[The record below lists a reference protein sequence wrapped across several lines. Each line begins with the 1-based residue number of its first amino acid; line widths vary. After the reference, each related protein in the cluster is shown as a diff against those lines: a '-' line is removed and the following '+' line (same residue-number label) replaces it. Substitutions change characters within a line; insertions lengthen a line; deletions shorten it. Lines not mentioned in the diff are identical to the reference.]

1 MTKKTA
7 RARGYL
13 VAANSCAGN
22 RAGVFAQSCGNRAKR
37 RAGFAGVACF
47 FRNLSSVIL
56 VIFALFVPLFGAE
69 HYIFSYRV
77 AVRDSVVISERYNF
91 SKAMVIPSKYETLG
105 ECQFLPED
113 GRVSALKYLKD
124 SHEEVLNCLFRHGV
138 GLRDDTSANKHRS
151 KSTTTLQ
158 MTPTLVVVECEGG
171 LIIMKI
177 VQPK

>member
-7 RARGYL
+7 RGYL
-13 VAANSCAGN
+13 IAANSCTGN

-37 RAGFAGVACF
+37 WAGFAGVACF
-47 FRNLSSVIL
+47 FRNLSSAIL

-69 HYIFSYRV
+69 HYIFSYRI

-91 SKAMVIPSKYETLG
+91 SKAMVIPGKYETLG

-138 GLRDDTSANKHRS
+138 GLRDDTSASNHRS

-158 MTPTLVVVECEGG
+158 ITPTHVVVEFKEG